1 MGGFMLFTDFSSKD
15 FSERLASKDPV
26 PGGGGASAMVGALGT
41 ALGTMVG
48 NLTVGKKKYKDVE
61 ADVLAVM
68 EKTEALRSRLLE
80 LVDGDAEVFEPLS
93 KAYGIPK
100 EDPTREAVMES
111 ALRLAV
117 SVPLEIMA
125 CCCRAVELHEELCE
139 KGSLIALSDV
149 GVGALFCKA
158 ALEGAS
164 LNVFINTKY
173 MSDAAFAAETDKKAA
188 DMLAKYGERAAAVYE
203 KVAARLRRVY

>member
-1 MGGFMLFTDFSSKD
+1 MLFTQLGCRE

-26 PGGGGASAMVGALGT
+26 PGGGGACAMAGALGT

-61 ADVLAVM
+61 ADILVAM
-68 EKTEALRSRLLE
+68 EKAESLRIRLLE

-100 EDPTREAVMES
+100 DDPSRAAVMES

-117 SVPLEIMA
+117 SVPLEIMT
-125 CCCRAVELHEELCE
+125 CCCRAIELHEALCK
-139 KGSLIALSDV
+139 KGSAIALSDV
-149 GVGALFCKA
+149 GVGALFCRA

-173 MSDAAFAAETDKKAA
+173 MTDTAYAAETDKKADA
-188 DMLAKYGERAAAVYE
+188 LLSEYGERAEAVYK
-203 KVAARLRRVY
+203 KVAARLRRAY